1 MKPIFI
7 TSMSFV
13 GSLLALS
20 LGSDGLVGQPSATRK
35 TTTSTPL
42 RTADGQPDLEGIW
55 NFGTG
60 TPLQRPPELAGKES
74 LTPEEAARFE
84 EQRAAASRNA
94 RARPGNVGSYND
106 FWNEARGPADW
117 TKRTSLITDPPN
129 GQLPPMTSEAAK
141 REAERAA
148 AAANPGGPEDF
159 AMADRCIRGF
169 NAGPPMLPGPYNNN
183 VQLFQTRDVVVI
195 YNEMVHKAR
204 IVLLDGRPPVR
215 STIRLYSGDS
225 RGRWDGDTLVVET
238 TNFREGGQL
247 WINRQVGP
255 LLHRTATDENL
266 HLIERFTRTAPNT
279 LLYEFTVN
287 DLTTWTQPWSA
298 ALTMNK
304 TDERIYEYA
313 CHEGNYAVANTLAGA
328 RAQEKAAGAATRP

>member
-1 MKPIFI
+1 
-7 TSMSFV
+7 
-13 GSLLALS
+13 
-20 LGSDGLVGQPSATRK
+20 
-35 TTTSTPL
+35 
-42 RTADGQPDLEGIW
+42 
-55 NFGTG
+55 
-60 TPLQRPPELAGKES
+60 
-74 LTPEEAARFE
+74 
-84 EQRAAASRNA
+84 
-94 RARPGNVGSYND
+94 
-106 FWNEARGPADW
+106 
-117 TKRTSLITDPPN
+117 
-129 GQLPPMTSEAAK
+129 
-141 REAERAA
+141 
-148 AAANPGGPEDF
+148 
-159 AMADRCIRGF
+159 
-169 NAGPPMLPGPYNNN
+169 
-183 VQLFQTRDVVVI
+183 VVVI